1 MTATAPI
8 GLARPA
14 AAAVL
19 AGGSIGLIAAL
30 ALTVERYKLLTDPQY
45 VPSCSLNPVISC
57 GSVMTTPQAAVLGFP
72 NPILG
77 LAAFPVVV
85 VTGVLTVAAIRL
97 PRWYWYGLA
106 AGIVAGTAFV
116 HWLIFES
123 LYRIG
128 ALCPYCMAV
137 WVVVVPLSVIAVTA
151 ALQSPR
157 PGPVRRFLHTWRW
170 TIVTFWYTALVLV
183 ILDRFWNYWSTRW

>member
-1 MTATAPI
+1 MTDTAHI

-19 AGGSIGLIAAL
+19 ACGSIGLIAAL
-30 ALTVERYKLLTDPQY
+30 ALTIERYTLLVDPGY

-85 VTGVLTVAAIRL
+85 VTGVLTMAAVRL

-106 AGIVAGTAFV
+106 AGVVTGTVFV

-123 LYRIG
+123 IYRIG

-137 WVVVVPLSVIAVTA
+137 WAVVVPLSVLALTA
-151 ALQSPR
+151 ALQSPH
-157 PGPVRRFLHTWRW
+157 PGPVRRFLHTGRW
-170 TIVTFWYTALVLV
+170 TIVTFWYTALALAV
-183 ILDRFWNYWSTRW
+183 LDRFWSYWSTLW